1 MKKNFAIVLG
11 VALVL
16 VAGSFSMAAM
26 NSKMAYSGAATGSGG
41 DVLYSQLDDPSG
53 SAFTDQTFEAPYAG
67 YDGTGADD
75 FVVTGFGWNISVI
88 ATPGSQTNAGS
99 NPFFINQAFY
109 ADAAGLPGAILAD
122 CDFPGNT
129 DFASAGDGDIVANV
143 DCDAAAGTAWVS
155 QSVRQ
160 DFNPFGQ
167 HFWATRNA
175 AAGSVAQWKNPGNGF
190 GSGCIDWSPANAS
203 CGQTGSDMLFEL
215 SGTEGADPSGPVPA
229 VGPFGVA
236 LMVLA
241 LGGGSA
247 YVLRRRRS

>member
-167 HFWATRNA
+167 HFWATQA
-175 AAGSVAQWKNPGNGF
+175 STAGTEYVWRNPGNGF
-190 GSGCIDWSPANAS
+190 GNNCLDWGPSNAV
-203 CGQTGSDMLFEL
+203 CGLGGLDVMFEL
-215 SGTEGADPSGPVPA
+215 LGVVEIPPPTPA

-236 LMVLA
+236 VLILA
-241 LGGGSA
+241 LGSGSA
-247 YVLRRRRS
+247 YVLRRRRA